1 MTLASRTLRLVLLV
15 LACAAPARGEI
26 YRWTDAEGRLHFTGR
41 IDQVPPQHRDAARRD
56 AAASPGA
63 DRVHSYSGSSSDA
76 SAAPLP
82 VRRSRTRTAEIRIP
96 FARVGSLMRVEATVN
111 DRVRVPF
118 LIDTGASGVSIPST
132 YAEQLGVRIRP
143 DTPYVEVTTAN
154 GVVAR
159 AVISL
164 RSVEVEG
171 ARVENLS
178 ATVNPAMEIGLLG
191 GDFFNNY
198 IYSVDAA
205 KSVMTLVPNDEIRGG
220 LGEEQWRQQFRTW
233 IDPLERLDAYL
244 RDHPYLAERERA
256 ELAARQLQ
264 LETGLSELERDADK
278 LGVPQIWRR

>member
-1 MTLASRTLRLVLLV
+1 
-15 LACAAPARGEI
+15 
-26 YRWTDAEGRLHFTGR
+26 
-41 IDQVPPQHRDAARRD
+41 
-56 AAASPGA
+56 
-63 DRVHSYSGSSSDA
+63 
-76 SAAPLP
+76 
-82 VRRSRTRTAEIRIP
+82 
-96 FARVGSLMRVEATVN
+96 MRVEATVN

-178 ATVNPAMEIGLLG
+178 ATVNPAIKIGLLG

>member
-1 MTLASRTLRLVLLV
+1 
-15 LACAAPARGEI
+15 
-26 YRWTDAEGRLHFTGR
+26 
-41 IDQVPPQHRDAARRD
+41 
-56 AAASPGA
+56 
-63 DRVHSYSGSSSDA
+63 
-76 SAAPLP
+76 
-82 VRRSRTRTAEIRIP
+82 
-96 FARVGSLMRVEATVN
+96 
-111 DRVRVPF
+111 
-118 LIDTGASGVSIPST
+118 
-132 YAEQLGVRIRP
+132 
-143 DTPYVEVTTAN
+143 
-154 GVVAR
+154 
-159 AVISL
+159 
-164 RSVEVEG
+164 
-171 ARVENLS
+171 VENLS